1 MQTASDFS
9 QELAQLAQVVTGTVY
24 ACDSP
29 GYEDSCAAWNRA
41 IDHRPS
47 VVVEAESAEDVQKA
61 VRFATRHRLPITT
74 QTTGHGQPQIAAGG
88 LLVQMKRLNR
98 VVVDSANQTASVGGG
113 AQWSDVIA
121 AAYPAG
127 LAPLSGSSPGVGVVG
142 YLLGGGYGL
151 MLRTYGLT
159 VDQLRRAKVVLAD
172 GSLVVASESE
182 NPDLFYALRG
192 GGGAFGIVVELEI
205 GLVPHAEVF
214 AGSVAFDASNGAEIF
229 KTWMAWTKT
238 LPDEITSGIFVITFP
253 PVPFVPEFL
262 HGRSLVFVTACST
275 LSPEESELLLAP
287 IRSRPG
293 AELDSFRMMP
303 YTESGSIYN
312 EPVDPLP
319 LVGRGAMLTDL
330 DEAAVE
336 ALFHAI
342 GPIPQSPNLMIQI
355 RHLDGASARIPAGAT
370 PIGDR
375 RNGGYLLYALGVPM
389 GPHSPQSIAAHGE
402 GILDALEPW
411 IHARAPLNWIGEASI
426 TAEQIRGVYDDAS
439 FERLIRVKKQVDPD
453 NRFDKAGVGIWMAA
467 QPG

>member
-1 MQTASDFS
+1 MQTASNLS
-9 QELAQLAQVVTGTVY
+9 QELTQLSQVIRGAVRVSE
-24 ACDSP
+24 SP
-29 GYEDSCAAWNRA
+29 GYEDSCAAWNRF

-47 VVVEAESAEDVQKA
+47 VVVEAECAEDVQIA
-61 VRFATRHRLPITT
+61 VRFAARHGLPITT
-74 QTTGHGQPQIAAGG
+74 QTTGHGQPQMARGG

-98 VVVDSANQTASVGGG
+98 VTVDSASQTAIVGGG
-113 AQWSDVIA
+113 AQWGDVIA

-151 MLRTYGLT
+151 MLRTYGLA

-172 GSLVVASESE
+172 GSLVEASDSE

-214 AGSVAFDASNGAEIF
+214 AGSVAFDATRAPEIF
-229 KTWMAWTKT
+229 KAWLAWTKT
-238 LPDEITSGIFVITFP
+238 LPDQITSGIFVITFP

-275 LSPEESELLLAP
+275 LSQAESEHLLDP
-287 IRSRPG
+287 IRSLSG
-293 AELDSFRMMP
+293 AELDSFRWMP
-303 YTESGSIYN
+303 YTDSGSIYN

-319 LVGRGAMLTDL
+319 LVGRGGMLRDL
-330 DEAAVE
+330 DEAGLDAFFE
-336 ALFHAI
+336 AI

-355 RHLDGASARIPAGAT
+355 RHLGGASAKVDAEAT
-370 PIGDR
+370 PMGDR
-375 RNGGYLLYALGVPM
+375 RNGSYLLYALGVPM

-402 GILDALEPW
+402 GILTALEPW

-426 TAEQIRGVYDDAS
+426 TPEQIRGVYDDAS
-439 FERLIRVKKQVDPD
+439 FERLVRVKRQVDPD
-453 NRFDKAGVGIWMAA
+453 NRFDKAGIGIWMAA
-467 QPG
+467 QG